1 MKKRKIGLF
10 FGSFNPIHVGHLI
23 IANHMLE
30 FTNLD
35 RIWFVVSPCNPLKNK
50 ESLIDER
57 QRLYMAKLAIDNNP
71 NFKASDVEFKL
82 PIPSYTIKT
91 LAYLSD
97 WHPEYD
103 FSLIMGS
110 DNLQNFKKWK
120 NYETILELY
129 SIFVYPRPNTNIDE
143 WMNFQNINL
152 IENVPLMEISASH
165 IRQLVKEKKSIQY
178 LVPEEVRK
186 YIDDMLFYLR

>member
-23 IANHMLE
+23 IANHILE
-30 FTNLD
+30 FTDLE
-35 RIWFVVSPCNPLKNK
+35 RIWFIVSPCNPLKNK
-50 ESLIDER
+50 DSLLDEK
-57 QRLYMAKLAIDNNP
+57 QRLYMVKLAIDSNP

-82 PIPSYTIKT
+82 SVPSYTIKT
-91 LAYLSD
+91 LAYLTD
-97 WHPEYD
+97 EYPKYD

-129 SIFVYPRPNTNIDE
+129 SIYVYPRPDTDIEEWLDCSNIHLVD
-143 WMNFQNINL
+143 
-152 IENVPLMEISASH
+152 NVPVMEMSASH
-165 IRQLVKEKKSIQY
+165 IRKMIKEKKSIQY
-178 LVPEEVRK
+178 LVPEKVRK
-186 YIDDMLFYLR
+186 YIDDMLFYIR